1 MIRVFRAVLFEPSP
15 NELATFKLVAKTLQ
29 ESNFKENGIFM
40 SIIKNSVNK
49 RSVVRYTYFWYV
61 YSMYALAITALMKR
75 LKREEPEQ
83 AKYDLQAT
91 PLPQENCKH

>member
-1 MIRVFRAVLFEPSP
+1 
-15 NELATFKLVAKTLQ
+15 
-29 ESNFKENGIFM
+29 M
-40 SIIKNSVNK
+40 SIIQNSVNG
-49 RSVVRYTYFWYV
+49 RGVVTYSYFWYV

-91 PLPQENCKH
+91 LSPQGNCKH